1 MQLVDYIDSIG
12 LYQVFQSAYRANHD
26 IALPIDNRK
35 SVVLVLLDRSAAF
48 ATVDHFFL
56 LSRLSARFGICDHLQ
71 ASRFPLF
78 TSEMFQVGTV
88 TLLPGTKLR
97 LVSFNKCQQN
107 EETWRAHV
115 SPTFPRFSYGKD
127 CFQCHGQFLFPR
139 CKLCLRYATR
149 QGSLTKIQVGEHFQK
164 FCEHEQ
170 ASDSSKGQILRAIRA
185 KAKFCEHF
193 QIGWDHSI
201 PLKNKLLFFTWRGL
215 TNPCLFSLSLT
226 PLGIMGDFPSFRLLG
241 FRGIFRRSA
250 VPRLHLLGFRGI
262 FCHSI
267 F

>member
-1 MQLVDYIDSIG
+1 MLKKPGLDHQHDENFRPISKFTFLSEVIEKVEALQLVDYIDSIG

-26 IALPIDNRK
+26 IALFIDNRK
-35 SVVLVLLDRSAAF
+35 SVVLVLLDPFGCFCHCQS
-48 ATVDHFFL
+48 FFPAL
-56 LSRLSARFGICDHLQ
+56 KAISPFGICDHLQ

-107 EETWRAHV
+107 DETWRAHV

-149 QGSLTKIQVGEHFQK
+149 
-164 FCEHEQ
+164 
-170 ASDSSKGQILRAIRA
+170 
-185 KAKFCEHF
+185 
-193 QIGWDHSI
+193 
-201 PLKNKLLFFTWRGL
+201 
-215 TNPCLFSLSLT
+215 
-226 PLGIMGDFPSFRLLG
+226 
-241 FRGIFRRSA
+241 
-250 VPRLHLLGFRGI
+250 
-262 FCHSI
+262 
-267 F
+267 